1 MRDNYSLVLDSAAT
15 QYDILARNPRL
26 SISLRG
32 FISHKQ
38 IGYLDVILT
47 NTILSN
53 FNSLTNNAPYIAS
66 VYYYLDGY
74 DSILTSDTGGTTRLS
89 QFSDLSWKDSYDH
102 SDQDEWLERR
112 EMHQYSYTQ
121 PVPVLTYFK
130 KLSMFK
136 GVVMVNIYEEQLKQL
151 INTAPS
157 WTGSLSWTEAA
168 LSEIFNYPRRIL
180 KSADMKGFQRYFLG

>member
-1 MRDNYSLVLDSAAT
+1 M
-15 QYDILARNPRL
+15 
-26 SISLRG
+26 
-32 FISHKQ
+32 
-38 IGYLDVILT
+38 
-47 NTILSN
+47 
-53 FNSLTNNAPYIAS
+53 
-66 VYYYLDGY
+66 YYYLDGY

-102 SDQDEWLERR
+102 SDEDEWLEHR

-151 INTAPS
+151 INTSSQLDRFFYSGQGREFPAP
-157 WTGSLSWTEAA
+157 G
-168 LSEIFNYPRRIL
+168 RRPNRP
-180 KSADMKGFQRYFLG
+180 AVPGG